1 MKKRILAAVL
11 SAALSFGAQPF
22 ALAAN
27 DITGHWAQKYIT
39 YLNEE
44 GVIYPSATTGNYT
57 PGAKVTRAE
66 FMRYIN
72 RAFHFTEKETI
83 SYSDVGQNEWYYE
96 TIQIAAKYGYIAGV
110 GDNKM
115 DPNGYVTREQAA
127 TIIGRLYKTAAADTV
142 KPSQL
147 TFTDKAKISD
157 WSAGY
162 IYDAVKKGYIVGY
175 PDGTFLPKN
184 TVSRAEVARILY
196 SYLGNSLSKAGQN
209 YTGANFRN
217 DVENV
222 TISEACTL
230 SNAEIGGDLYITE
243 GLGSNSVILSNVSV
257 DGVLVISGGDVTL
270 ENVEAP
276 SVVVGSSMNRL
287 VEVTASGKTNIAE
300 TEIQSNASL
309 TENALDV
316 SAGGFNDLTLRGS
329 NSTLTLDC
337 AVWDLT
343 MEDASTVSLAGDA
356 SVNSLAMKAGGTVT
370 GTGSVGTA
378 NILANGA
385 SLSIQPGAY
394 TLASGVTAR
403 INGKTV
409 KSDTAVSLTPA
420 SLRWD
425 RSGTSSEISYDF
437 TFAVDPG
444 TLDSVTLDGKVLSEG
459 TDYRTLDK
467 GFRLYRTFLST
478 IRDEGSYTLELTFN
492 DGSKARLPLT
502 ITDSSKSTLTP
513 TSANFDKYAGA
524 AENADVE
531 FTLAAASGVQLSG
544 VKISG
549 TTLTRG
555 DQYTYNASTC
565 KVIFKSSYLNTCG
578 VGTLGITFSMS
589 NSQTLSA
596 QLTVKDSTP
605 INALSASEMDFDA
618 NTASSD
624 YEDLTVTLNAVDGAA
639 LKSILAVSS
648 NKTLEQDWQYTVSS
662 SGVVKIS
669 RSAIASL
676 ATDGRQYADLR
687 FQMSKGVSPV
697 LRVNFVTTY
706 PVRISVQDGDG
717 QPVRDATVTLKPDP
731 SAEDSSTATQAQEKL
746 TDSSG
751 LAVFYAKKG
760 SYVAEIQGSRFA
772 SASKSIRVSA
782 GGQNAAFTVAIQENV
797 SITVTDSMGAKVS
810 GASVTLGSES
820 KTTGAD
826 GTVSFTVPRGEYT
839 LTVTAS
845 GYKTHTETY
854 KVSNSIPKRV
864 QMGR

>member
-115 DPNGYVTREQAA
+115 DPNGFVTREQAA

-196 SYLGNSLSKAGQN
+196 SYLGNSLSKAGQS

-230 SNAEIGGDLYITE
+230 SDAEIGGDLYITE

-300 TEIQSNASL
+300 AEIQSNASL
-309 TENALDV
+309 A
-316 SAGGFNDLTLRGS
+316 
-329 NSTLTLDC
+329 
-337 AVWDLT
+337 
-343 MEDASTVSLAGDA
+343 
-356 SVNSLAMKAGGTVT
+356 
-370 GTGSVGTA
+370 
-378 NILANGA
+378 
-385 SLSIQPGAY
+385 
-394 TLASGVTAR
+394 
-403 INGKTV
+403 
-409 KSDTAVSLTPA
+409 
-420 SLRWD
+420 
-425 RSGTSSEISYDF
+425 
-437 TFAVDPG
+437 
-444 TLDSVTLDGKVLSEG
+444 
-459 TDYRTLDK
+459 
-467 GFRLYRTFLST
+467 
-478 IRDEGSYTLELTFN
+478 
-492 DGSKARLPLT
+492 
-502 ITDSSKSTLTP
+502 
-513 TSANFDKYAGA
+513 
-524 AENADVE
+524 
-531 FTLAAASGVQLSG
+531 
-544 VKISG
+544 
-549 TTLTRG
+549 
-555 DQYTYNASTC
+555 
-565 KVIFKSSYLNTCG
+565 
-578 VGTLGITFSMS
+578 
-589 NSQTLSA
+589 
-596 QLTVKDSTP
+596 
-605 INALSASEMDFDA
+605 
-618 NTASSD
+618 
-624 YEDLTVTLNAVDGAA
+624 
-639 LKSILAVSS
+639 
-648 NKTLEQDWQYTVSS
+648 
-662 SGVVKIS
+662 
-669 RSAIASL
+669 
-676 ATDGRQYADLR
+676 
-687 FQMSKGVSPV
+687 
-697 LRVNFVTTY
+697 
-706 PVRISVQDGDG
+706 
-717 QPVRDATVTLKPDP
+717 
-731 SAEDSSTATQAQEKL
+731 
-746 TDSSG
+746 
-751 LAVFYAKKG
+751 
-760 SYVAEIQGSRFA
+760 
-772 SASKSIRVSA
+772 
-782 GGQNAAFTVAIQENV
+782 
-797 SITVTDSMGAKVS
+797 
-810 GASVTLGSES
+810 
-820 KTTGAD
+820 
-826 GTVSFTVPRGEYT
+826 
-839 LTVTAS
+839 
-845 GYKTHTETY
+845 
-854 KVSNSIPKRV
+854 
-864 QMGR
+864 